1 MVFILVTIAVSSA
14 SDLNHST
21 ERRIQDLFS
30 NLAKS
35 YNTGDSAG
43 FRRDF
48 SDSLLVNL
56 SSEEVGQTIRDFRE
70 SHGKI
75 KKVEIYQ
82 ISEQE
87 GRARLRFENGEED
100 FFLNLDQEGKIN
112 DLQLSPPE
120 GKDCTGFENTPEGSQ
135 SSAEV
140 IKLEEVKPLK
150 ELFQRDRDKVRLISI
165 LSPT

>member
-1 MVFILVTIAVSSA
+1 MIAVSSA
-14 SDLNHST
+14 GDLNHFT
-21 ERRIQDLFS
+21 WRRIQDLYL
-30 NLAKS
+30 NLAES
-35 YNTGDSAG
+35 YDSGDSVG

-56 SSEEVGQTIRDFRE
+56 SLESVGQTIRDFRD

-75 KKVEIYQ
+75 DKVEIYQ

-87 GRARLRFENGEED
+87 ARALLRFENGEED
-100 FFLNLDQEGKIN
+100 LYLSLDQEGKIN
-112 DLQLSPPE
+112 DLQLLPPE
-120 GKDCTGFENTPEGSQ
+120 GENYPRFENTSEDSR

-140 IKLEEVKPLK
+140 INLEEIKPLK
-150 ELFQRDRDKVRLISI
+150 ELFQRDRDKVRLISL